1 MLLVILASSHVVCA
15 LCHPTLGIRREGD
28 RLFVQYDLRLAP
40 VTGKFITAAEAQA
53 LPQITGEL
61 LAESETRFFGRTTG
75 MPVTFSRDDRGKATR
90 LTTQFLGATFSYKK
104 ISDQPPEAYTPPK
117 PRAAIKLDAKL
128 LDACV
133 GNYQFATT
141 AQRADDIH
149 VTIKREGDQLLWQ
162 ARDTIPGPFNIYPE
176 SETTFFLKVSGGH
189 LTFIKDDTG
198 KVTAVSLR
206 DDAWLPDGVGRKQAE

>member
-1 MLLVILASSHVVCA
+1 
-15 LCHPTLGIRREGD
+15 
-28 RLFVQYDLRLAP
+28 
-40 VTGKFITAAEAQA
+40 
-53 LPQITGEL
+53 
-61 LAESETRFFGRTTG
+61 

-90 LTTQFLGATFSYKK
+90 LTAQFLGATFSYKK
-104 ISDQPPEAYTPPK
+104 ISDQPPEPYTPLQ

-141 AQRADDIH
+141 AKRADGIH
-149 VTIKREGDQLLWQ
+149 VTIKRGGDQLLWQ
-162 ARDTIPGPFNIYPE
+162 ARGKDIIPGSFNLYPE

-189 LTFIKDDTG
+189 LTLIKDNTG

-206 DDAWLPDGVGRKQAE
+206 DDAWLPDGVGTKQAE